1 MQTFEKGVR
10 AIFQGEL
17 WIPRKIL
24 AEYMKKNTS
33 KSQVRKM
40 KNNDAN
46 LTSRE
51 REILLLLASGA
62 KNADIAKKL
71 YVSPHTVRTH
81 LHNIYRKIDV
91 PDRFQA
97 ILWAAENL

>member
-17 WIPRKIL
+17 WVPRKIL
-24 AEYMKKNTS
+24 AEYMKKHTS

-51 REILLLLASGA
+51 REILLLPASGA
-62 KNADIAKKL
+62 KNSDIAKKL

>member
-1 MQTFEKGVR
+1 METFKKGSR

-24 AEYMKKNTS
+24 ANYMKNNTS
-33 KSQVRKM
+33 KTQVRKM
-40 KNNDAN
+40 KKNDAN
-46 LTSRE
+46 LTPRE
-51 REILLLLASGA
+51 REVLLLLASGA
-62 KNADIAKKL
+62 RNADIAKKL

-81 LHNIYRKIDV
+81 LHNIYRKINV
-91 PDRFQA
+91 PDRLQA